1 MERVRAKKRPKR
13 MINPPACPRCTLN
26 NISAK
31 KSEEGLRDC
40 EAQLLE
46 MADFSLAMLQALS
59 YAHLAAELNMS
70 AYEDAQMHARTEH
83 SLLTEANAEIEK
95 LRKQNLEEIQPIKA
109 DLEDLKD
116 GLLKQNGRLLA
127 DLALSDGIRRQQER
141 DILAQQ
147 AELARWKP
155 FNVRSKDLG

>member
-1 MERVRAKKRPKR
+1 MKSKPRHPKR
-13 MINPPACPRCTLN
+13 MINPPAQERANWKAL
-26 NISAK
+26 A
-31 KSEEGLRDC
+31 
-40 EAQLLE
+40 AQLHRANE
-46 MADFSLAMLQALS
+46 ANIDSLLTANRACELS
-59 YAHLAAELNMS
+59 RE

>member
-1 MERVRAKKRPKR
+1 MKTRKPRHPKR
-13 MINPPACPRCTLN
+13 MINPPACPRCTYEKARADDAQN
-26 NISAK
+26 QFNGMREQRDHW
-31 KSEEGLRDC
+31 KSLCDACNDGRGVLSLTC
-40 EAQLLE
+40 E
-46 MADFSLAMLQALS
+46 LS
-59 YAHLAAELNMS
+59 RE

-83 SLLTEANAEIEK
+83 SLLTEAKAEIEK

-109 DLEDLKD
+109 DLADLKD
-116 GLLKQNGRLLA
+116 GLLRQNGRLLA

-155 FNVRSKDLG
+155 FNVRSKALG